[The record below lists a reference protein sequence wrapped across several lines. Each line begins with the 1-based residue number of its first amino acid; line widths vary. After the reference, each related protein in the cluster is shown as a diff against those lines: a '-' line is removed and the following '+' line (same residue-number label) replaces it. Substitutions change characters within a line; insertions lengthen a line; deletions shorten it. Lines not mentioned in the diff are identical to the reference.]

1 MSERKEKSLPAQA
14 RASRGTSDKRER
26 ILHGAIRVFARNGFY
41 STRVSEIA
49 EAAGVADG
57 TIYLYFKNKDDV
69 LISIFQDRLDALIR
83 VLKREIAKCETVE
96 AKVEKIVH
104 LQLDLLETDRDLA
117 EVITVNLRQSSRLL
131 KEYAAPKFE
140 AYLHIIA
147 EVISEGQSRGVFRDD
162 VHPMGAARALWGSL
176 DGTLMTW
183 ALGDAKPS
191 TLRKASTNI
200 SSIFLRGLA
209 AEGA

>member
-1 MSERKEKSLPAQA
+1 MSESKTKS
-14 RASRGTSDKRER
+14 SNDKRER
-26 ILHGAIRVFARNGFY
+26 ILRGAIRVFARKGFY

-69 LISIFQDRLDALIR
+69 LISIFEDRLDALIR
-83 VLKREIAKCETVE
+83 VLKREIDKCESVE
-96 AKVEKIVH
+96 EKIDTIVH
-104 LQLDLLETDRDLA
+104 LQLDLLETERDLA

-140 AYLHIIA
+140 AYLEIIA
-147 EVISEGQSRGVFRDD
+147 DVISEGQRSGVFRQD
-162 VHPMGAARALWGSL
+162 VHPMGTARALWGSL

-191 TLRKASTNI
+191 ALRRSSQNI
-200 SSIFLRGLA
+200 ASIFLQGLA
-209 AEGA
+209 ASRG